1 MGSQVGKNSG
11 QKGTHERPD
20 HDNIHRVG
28 STLVDESITVNR
40 PSREGTPRPQNEYKP
55 EEETTQE
62 RKSMEDDLS
71 GGDESIMIPVE
82 STKLSPILELGT
94 PGSSIYPEAP
104 AVANS
109 PDSNNNIPIT
119 EDSSNEKYSR
129 DIPLPPCLSS
139 NTQSHSSSSLVCS
152 AIAAAS
158 PDLNPPSPFTL
169 YSELLIRRDQ
179 RMENKD
185 MTITK
190 RKRKSPSVGLSNQK
204 PKKPKIVA
212 EPKKAP
218 ACKSCYHKHI
228 GCDRQDENEPC
239 RACEKRKQPCE
250 RNDVRV
256 VKGEKTVVKKDPVP
270 SESSHVVRE
279 TSQEGGFVA
288 PSSIRAVSVTGADGD
303 EDQNESGREV
313 EEGAEEAASKSV
325 FSECREGNRSHQ
337 VEAHVGRAGI
347 EGEEAGGNGYAV
359 MTDAEKEAV
368 KILMGMKGVLVEQ
381 LNEQTSDCYFEA
393 IRGILIEE
401 VEDERKGR
409 VGLKML
415 EKLKWQMTWL
425 GGYDYDRNAIGPSYD

>member
-1 MGSQVGKNSG
+1 MGSQVGKSFHE
-11 QKGTHERPD
+11 KETHERPN
-20 HDNIHRVG
+20 HDNIDQVW
-28 STLVDESITVNR
+28 STLVDESIPLNR
-40 PSREGTPRPQNEYKP
+40 TSREGTPRPKSEYKP
-55 EEETTQE
+55 EEEINQE
-62 RKSMEDDLS
+62 KKSMEDDLS
-71 GGDESIMIPVE
+71 GGHESIMIPVE
-82 STKLSPILELGT
+82 STKLSPIPELGT
-94 PGSSIYPEAP
+94 PGSSICPEAP
-104 AVANS
+104 AVASS
-109 PDSNNNIPIT
+109 PDSNKNIPIT
-119 EDSSNEKYSR
+119 EDSSDEKYPR
-129 DIPLPPCLSS
+129 DTPPPPCPSK
-139 NTQSHSSSSLVCS
+139 NIQSHSSSSLVCS
-152 AIAAAS
+152 VIAAAS

-169 YSELLIRRDQ
+169 HSEPLILQHQNMD
-179 RMENKD
+179 NKD
-185 MTITK
+185 TTIPR

-204 PKKPKIVA
+204 PKKPKIMA

-279 TSQEGGFVA
+279 TSQEGGFA
-288 PSSIRAVSVTGADGD
+288 ASSSIRAVSVTGADGD
-303 EDQNESGREV
+303 EDQSECGR
-313 EEGAEEAASKSV
+313 GAEEEEEEEEATSKSV
-325 FSECREGNRSHQ
+325 LSQSREGDRGHR
-337 VEAHVGRAGI
+337 VEAHVGGAGI

-368 KILMGMKGVLVEQ
+368 KILMGMKSVPVKQ

-393 IRGILIEE
+393 IGGILIEE
-401 VEDERKGR
+401 VEDERKRR

-425 GGYDYDRNAIGPSYD
+425 SGCD